1 MFGMLV
7 AMMNVWVM
15 LVVVSHCHMLVRVR
29 MGLYTI
35 PGEVVAV
42 LMVLVMPM
50 TVAML

>member
-1 MFGMLV
+1 MLV
-7 AMMNVWVM
+7 AMMDVWVM
-15 LVVVSHCHMLVRVR
+15 RVAVGHSHMLVRVG
-29 MGLYTI
+29 MGLDTI